1 VTLDFLEIWFYIGI
15 LCIVAYAGREVWH
28 SIQSGEWERE
38 SLDRM
43 NIFELM
49 ERDKEE
55 KK

>member
-1 VTLDFLEIWFYIGI
+1 VTEWAFYIGI
-15 LCIVAYAGREVWH
+15 MCVLVYAGKQVWD
-28 SIQSGEWERE
+28 SLQSGEWERE
-38 SLDRM
+38 SRDRM